1 MNEARDKALA
11 VYLKSCVYNSYIFDS
26 ERKRAFEAGWAAR
39 KQAELEVA
47 LALKLLA
54 LPPKYEDQPG

>member
-1 MNEARDKALA
+1 MNEARDKAFR
-11 VYLKSCVYNSYIFDS
+11 VYLKTCLYNSSIFDS